1 MNDEAIPAAT
11 YLSQRGIPFRL
22 FHHPGPLHSLEQAAA
37 ERGQQPHQVVRSI
50 LFRIHQGEYVLV
62 LIAGPKQVSWKNLR
76 RFMNVSRLTM
86 ASEDEVLE
94 VTGYPIGAVSP
105 LGISSQ
111 IRVLVDH
118 SVQAQEEIS
127 IGSGRRGVAIIMKT
141 DDLLQVLGAVDT
153 GDFGEDSST

>member
-1 MNDEAIPAAT
+1 MNDDVIPAAAC
-11 YLSQRGIPFRL
+11 LSQRRVPFHL
-22 FHHPGPLHSLEQAAA
+22 FRHPGPLHSLEQAAA
-37 ERGQQPHQVVRSI
+37 ERNQQPNQVVRSI

-62 LIAGPKQVSWKNLR
+62 LIAGPKQISWKNLR

-94 VTGYPIGAVSP
+94 ATGYPIGAVSP

-141 DDLLQVLGAVDT
+141 ADLFQVLGAVTT